1 MEGASRSQSGIATSP
16 FLLMVAA
23 TVRVEERSIAA
34 VGRVIVH
41 PAVKDSE
48 KSSVRFSTTRTTT
61 IFKDYLKT

>member
-1 MEGASRSQSGIATSP
+1 
-16 FLLMVAA
+16 MVAA